1 MNTLPNPETIAQRGR
16 AVYEQ
21 KLRAL
26 LEPAEIGRYL
36 VLNIETE
43 EYELGNDALTPS
55 EAMRRRFPGTLF
67 YAMRIGY
74 PVMLQRGGSS
84 LRRKV

>member
-1 MNTLPNPETIAQRGR
+1 MSTLPNPETIAQRGR

-36 VLNIETE
+36 VLNIDTG

-55 EAMRRRFPGTLF
+55 EAMRQRFPGTLF
-67 YAMRIGY
+67 YAMRVGY
-74 PVMLQRGGSS
+74 PAMLQRGG
-84 LRRKV
+84 RTPKAMA

>member
-26 LEPAEIGRYL
+26 LEPTEIGRYL
-36 VLNIETE
+36 VLNIETG

-55 EAMRRRFPGTLF
+55 ETMRQRFPGTLF
-67 YAMRIGY
+67 YAMRVGY
-74 PVMLQRGGSS
+74 PAMLQRGGSS
-84 LRRKV
+84 LRRKG

>member
-1 MNTLPNPETIAQRGR
+1 MNTLPNPEIIAQRGR

-26 LEPAEIGRYL
+26 LEPAEIGCYL
-36 VLNIETE
+36 VLNVETG

-55 EAMRRRFPGTLF
+55 EAMCQRFPGTLF
-67 YAMRIGY
+67 YAMRVGY
-74 PVMLQRGGSS
+74 PAMLQRGG
-84 LRRKV
+84 RTPKAIA